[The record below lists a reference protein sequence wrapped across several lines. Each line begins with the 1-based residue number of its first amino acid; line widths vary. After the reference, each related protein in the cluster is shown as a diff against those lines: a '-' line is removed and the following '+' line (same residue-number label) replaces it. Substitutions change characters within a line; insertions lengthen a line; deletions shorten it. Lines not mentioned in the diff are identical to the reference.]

1 MRTAVSVVGVCCTCI
16 FFALGAIATKDKH
29 GDSVE
34 ITALNF
40 KSVVANDGHVWLLEF
55 YSPQCGSCK
64 DFEPVWRELAKGLK
78 RIKLGR
84 VNIDD
89 KNGLKLAE
97 DLDVLSRSIPA
108 IYAVIET
115 TSNVKATHIETD
127 LGLIIMDGTDT
138 PFPSVPQLRTTIH
151 RYVKTL
157 KLDKANNKFR
167 RNDLSLKS
175 EL

>member
-1 MRTAVSVVGVCCTCI
+1 MSGVTKEDGELKTENVGRWKFGVCEDWSYI
-16 FFALGAIATKDKH
+16 FSSPFFIKIDINIF
-29 GDSVE
+29 SVLFLFS
-34 ITALNF
+34 I
-40 KSVVANDGHVWLLEF
+40 S
-55 YSPQCGSCK
+55 SSQ
-64 DFEPVWRELAKGLK
+64 
-78 RIKLGR
+78 
-84 VNIDD
+84 
-89 KNGLKLAE
+89 LAE

-175 EL
+175 ELWSWVWIQESMSYEAKFEKKEN